1 MKQVVILSGKGG
13 TGKTTVAAALAHLAS
28 QDTSIVL
35 VDADVDAA
43 NLELVTSPTVR
54 EEHAFHGSKV
64 AIVDPALCESCG
76 ICRDVCRFEAVLAA
90 GESENPDSYTIDPV
104 ACEGCAVCHYQCPAE
119 AIRMEEA
126 QDGVW
131 FVSDTAFGPLV
142 HAQLFAGQEN
152 SGKLVSAV
160 REEARRIAS
169 SQGQPL
175 TIIDGPPGI
184 GCAVIAAATGTDLAV
199 MVTEPTVSGI
209 HDLDRVLGVTEHFK
223 IPALVCINKFDIDVD
238 KTREIS
244 HDCAQRGAH
253 VVACVPFDT
262 VATEAMVHGKPVT
275 AYDDGPITEELHKLW
290 QHICDSLSIN

>member
-1 MKQVVILSGKGG
+1 VKQVVILSGKGG
-13 TGKTTVAAALAHLAS
+13 TGKTTIAAALAHLAS
-28 QDTSIVL
+28 QDTSTVL

-54 EEHAFHGSKV
+54 EEHAFHSSKV
-64 AIVDPALCESCG
+64 AIVDPALCECCG
-76 ICRDVCRFEAVLAA
+76 ICRDVCRFQAVLTAD
-90 GESENPDSYTIDPV
+90 ESQNPDSYTIDPV

-119 AIRMEEA
+119 AIRMEEV

-142 HAQLFAGQEN
+142 HAQLFAGREN

-169 SQGQPL
+169 SHGQPL

-184 GCAVIAAATGTDLAV
+184 GCPVIAAATGTDLAV
-199 MVTEPTVSGI
+199 IVIEPTVAGI
-209 HDLDRVLGVTEHFK
+209 HDLDRVLGLTEHFR
-223 IPALVCINKFDIDVD
+223 IPAVVCINKFDINVD
-238 KTREIS
+238 KAREIS
-244 HDCAQRGAH
+244 HDCAQRGTQA
-253 VVACVPFDT
+253 VASIPFDT
-262 VATEAMVHGKPVT
+262 VATEAMVHGE
-275 AYDDGPITEELHKLW
+275 PITVYEDGAITAELRKLW